1 MRIYYERC
9 PAQVFDRY
17 KSNSILMQNYKHYH
31 HSSSTK
37 METVNAFGSGIVKTM
52 AAGIGFVSEGASSYK
67 EKKLEKYSSDKGSIG
82 KAVRMLRPPSQ
93 QQSPYFEANNSKT
106 WALDEAQ
113 EKVAPITAP
122 LKTKKELKERDTNKI
137 IASFILRNPAPKQE
151 DATSRMT
158 ERLPLPVS
166 M

>member
-1 MRIYYERC
+1 
-9 PAQVFDRY
+9 
-17 KSNSILMQNYKHYH
+17 
-31 HSSSTK
+31 

-93 QQSPYFEANNSKT
+93 QH
-106 WALDEAQ
+106 
-113 EKVAPITAP
+113 
-122 LKTKKELKERDTNKI
+122 
-137 IASFILRNPAPKQE
+137 
-151 DATSRMT
+151 ATSRMS